1 MNKNNF
7 KSIYKKELIDFFEY
21 KKRCGFYHER
31 DLYTLLN
38 FDKYLFNNNIHN
50 KKFNKDLVID
60 WINNINNLKESTKES
75 YFSMLR
81 QFSIYLYNNNYD
93 SQIIYNNYYRRDKSF
108 IPYIFTKEEIKIFLN
123 TSKIYYKD
131 KIKNDCIFNI
141 FYLLYST
148 GIRISECLN
157 ITIKD
162 IDFNNKTILLSNTKN
177 EKDRQ
182 ISFKEKLYNELYEY
196 NLKYNYDKNS
206 DDFYFTKPYTKNKYS
221 QKDIYVIFRK
231 VLFKSRI
238 MRTKTGPRLHD
249 LRHTF
254 AVHNLIEAQN
264 KKEDIYSFLPNL
276 MSYMG
281 HQNISSTE
289 KYLRLVQD
297 AYQDIRK
304 TNNVIFNDI
313 VKDKFEYEE

>member
-1 MNKNNF
+1 MH
-7 KSIYKKELIDFFEY
+7 L
-21 KKRCGFYHER
+21 
-31 DLYTLLN
+31 
-38 FDKYLFNNNIHN
+38 
-50 KKFNKDLVID
+50 
-60 WINNINNLKESTKES
+60 S
-75 YFSMLR
+75 YNSL
-81 QFSIYLYNNNYD
+81 
-93 SQIIYNNYYRRDKSF
+93 
-108 IPYIFTKEEIKIFLN
+108 
-123 TSKIYYKD
+123 
-131 KIKNDCIFNI
+131 
-141 FYLLYST
+141 
-148 GIRISECLN
+148 
-157 ITIKD
+157 
-162 IDFNNKTILLSNTKN
+162 
-177 EKDRQ
+177 
-182 ISFKEKLYNELYEY
+182 
-196 NLKYNYDKNS
+196 YNYDKNS

-264 KKEDIYSFLPNL
+264 KNEDIYSFLPNL